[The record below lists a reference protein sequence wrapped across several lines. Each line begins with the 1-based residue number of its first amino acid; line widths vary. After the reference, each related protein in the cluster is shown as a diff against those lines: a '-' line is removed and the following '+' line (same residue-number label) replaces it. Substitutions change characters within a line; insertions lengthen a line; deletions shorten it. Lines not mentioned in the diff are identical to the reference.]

1 VILVGKGNGYAT
13 RVRLD
18 DGSDDISIDDRK
30 DLFGSL
36 SAVTEANGF
45 LWAASDEGR
54 TLECLKPDG
63 NKGYSLKRQ
72 CQLDKIF
79 GCLPGEREAKPPEAD
94 IESLSVS
101 NNTWLW
107 ICGSHGN
114 VRSGI
119 AKTRQE
125 SVESKKTVAR
135 PEPDIMTR
143 PSRCLLGRVK
153 LIDGGGAIEEN
164 GDHLPFEGIGSLR
177 ALLMGNRHLQSF
189 MGLPAKENGL
199 DIEGITATE
208 SGAVFLGL
216 RGPVVAG
223 YAVVVEAKADTIF
236 TKDVDLITYFID
248 FDGLGV
254 RDLTHDGD
262 DMLILAGPVGGLDG
276 PFRIYH
282 WKPGK
287 AECVQSAKLLHQWPI
302 KVRGTKAK
310 SAGRGVVMQS
320 EHPEAFCWFKRNRK
334 PGLIALYDSPDK
346 RSRIKKD
353 RRYSADWI
361 PHPKRA

>member
-1 VILVGKGNGYAT
+1 MGT
-13 RVRLD
+13 PPRVRLD

-125 SVESKKTVAR
+125 SVEGKKTVAR

-199 DIEGITATE
+199 DIEGIRATE

-223 YAVVVEAKADTIF
+223 YAVVVEAKAIRSSQRTSI
-236 TKDVDLITYFID
+236 
-248 FDGLGV
+248 
-254 RDLTHDGD
+254 
-262 DMLILAGPVGGLDG
+262 
-276 PFRIYH
+276 
-282 WKPGK
+282 
-287 AECVQSAKLLHQWPI
+287 S
-302 KVRGTKAK
+302 
-310 SAGRGVVMQS
+310 
-320 EHPEAFCWFKRNRK
+320 
-334 PGLIALYDSPDK
+334 
-346 RSRIKKD
+346 SRISSTLTD
-353 RRYSADWI
+353 LASATSLMM
-361 PHPKRA
+361 AMTC